1 MSDRLRQRANTPAS
15 RGLTAVVSGVTAAVP
30 VVLLP
35 ELSFHFDVAPKI
47 VLLLLGT
54 AAAILLWPGYVEGLT
69 RAVRG
74 RASRWFLLLLGLSA
88 ASLVVSTVLSSQP
101 ELSFAGTNW
110 RRLGLVSHAA
120 LLSFAAVFLGWALAD
135 IERVRTPLRAI
146 TGAGL
151 LVSCYGIVQYFG
163 IDPLLPAEAYHV
175 GGEGWGIVRPPGTL
189 GHAGYFATYLL
200 YVVFLAAALVRLE
213 ESAVWRRLA
222 GATVLVAAI
231 AIVLTGTRSALLGL
245 AGGAALAL
253 IWYRPRVTRRRA
265 IGVAALAA
273 GAVAFL
279 LLPAG
284 QKLRSRVQWSVEDA
298 RGGSRLWLWRDSL
311 RMGGDHWLLGTGLE
325 TFGNEFPRHQSVDLA
340 RAYPD
345 WYHESPHNV
354 FLDTLTAQGV
364 LGLAAFAG
372 LAVLPLWAAWRNR
385 KQAPDVTGLAAAAV
399 VGGLINQQFLA
410 FTVPTALYL
419 YVAAA
424 WLMALSSSPV
434 PGSRKTPGEAPRQA
448 PAWRWATIPPAVGFA
463 CFAVQLGLA
472 DLHLARVRS
481 LVRVRDVA
489 GGMEAYKEVRRAQP
503 WGMSVDFWYSRAMA
517 SLAGGASSL
526 EDKQSAWREGLA
538 AAGRAV
544 GASEQ
549 KLNAYY
555 NLAAFRSVV
564 NDFTGTETALRAS
577 IEIAPAWYK
586 SHWMLA
592 RILEKA
598 GRTGEAR
605 QEAERA
611 VELNGGKSAEVTA
624 TWEELRSRTSPPEKV
639 EAPYEP
645 QP

>member
-1 MSDRLRQRANTPAS
+1 M
-15 RGLTAVVSGVTAAVP
+15 VTAAVP

-47 VLLLLGT
+47 VLLLLGA
-54 AAAILLWPGYVEGLT
+54 AAAILLWPSFVEGLT
-69 RAVRG
+69 RALHG
-74 RASRWFLLLLGLSA
+74 RTTRWFLLLLGVYA
-88 ASLVVSTVLSSQP
+88 VSLVVSTALSSQP
-101 ELSFAGTNW
+101 ELSFGGTNW

-120 LLSFAAVFLGWALAD
+120 LLSFAAVFLGWASAD
-135 IERVRTPLRAI
+135 IKRVRTPLRAI

-151 LVSCYGIVQYFG
+151 LVSCYGIAQYFG

-200 YVVFLAAALVRLE
+200 YVVFMSAALVRLE
-213 ESAVWRRLA
+213 ESAFWRRLA
-222 GATVLVAAI
+222 GATALVAAI

-253 IWYRPRVTRRRA
+253 VWYRPRLTRQRA
-265 IGVAALAA
+265 ITVGALAVA
-273 GAVAFL
+273 GVVFL

-311 RMGGDHWLLGTGLE
+311 RMAGDHWLLGTGLE
-325 TFGNEFPRHQSVDLA
+325 TFGNEFPHYQSVELA
-340 RAYPD
+340 KAYPD

-354 FLDTLTAQGV
+354 FLDTAQGV

-399 VGGLINQQFLA
+399 FGGLISQQFLA
-410 FTVPTALYL
+410 FTAPTALYL
-419 YVAAA
+419 YVVAA
-424 WLMALSSSPV
+424 WLMALSSSSVAGP
-434 PGSRKTPGEAPRQA
+434 RKTPGAAPRQA
-448 PAWRWATIPPAVGFA
+448 LAWRWATIPLAVGFA
-463 CFAVQLGLA
+463 GFAVQLGLA

-481 LVRVRDVA
+481 LVRAQDV
-489 GGMEAYKEVRRAQP
+489 GGAIEAYKEVRRAQP

-517 SLAGGASSL
+517 SLAGSAPNL
-526 EDKQSAWREGLA
+526 EDKQSAWRDGLA

-544 GASEQ
+544 GESEQ

-564 NDFTGTETALRAS
+564 NDLTGTETALRAS

-598 GRTGEAR
+598 GRTTEAR
-605 QEAERA
+605 HEAERA
-611 VELNGGKSAEVTA
+611 VELNGGNSAEVAA
-624 TWEELRSRTSPPEKV
+624 TWEELRRRTSPPEKV